1 MLSSFGE
8 LVGGSYRPTARHP
21 LGRPIVLAVVLACA
35 FSRVELS
42 PAQQPMLRAPSFE
55 RIPKAIPTGVVIP
68 VTSPL
73 PEEIAPQPLST
84 NTASPTFPAVPA
96 PAPVPALAPLQP
108 FPAVTAPPPMPTE
121 TRFQPLPAETATRSL
136 PAVPAPISVPAGQPQ
151 WIQTRS
157 DLSKPLPPQIASM
170 PRATEKLEVIH
181 RRSQLVVT
189 RQRVVRFAIADPRV
203 IDIVQYSPNELS
215 IVGLE
220 LGSTNLLYWFEGEF
234 QPLIY
239 EVTVVPDPALEERR
253 RIDYGRL
260 ERKLAI
266 LFPDS
271 KVYLI
276 PLSGKIV
283 VKGQARDGEEA
294 ARILQ
299 IVRGEIINQ
308 DGRLSGP
315 QPVATPD
322 QVAAGLGLGDAFDLA
337 SSRIVNMLEVPGEYQ
352 VMLRVRIAEL
362 SRSQLRRMGLDL
374 GGLINDGRH
383 FVSSSLGGAGGAL
396 TGIFENGEVT
406 VLLDWLES
414 NGTAKILSEPTLTV
428 LSGHAAS
435 FLSGAEF
442 AVPTIVGIGGAQ
454 GQTTT
459 FRGFGTS
466 IIVTPTVIDRDLIRM
481 RIVPEF
487 SEANQ
492 NLAVG
497 GIPGLNSRRVQTTVE
512 LREGQT
518 IAIAGLI
525 SHQTNVEVTRI
536 PFLGELPVIG
546 PRLFNAKRATQDESE
561 LLVLVTPELVR
572 PMDPDEVPPVPG
584 YEVTH
589 PNQWELCNAAMTEGA
604 PDTSYYQV
612 PPLGSDS
619 NFGINVP
626 FRLFNPVPAAS
637 QYAPVPNNAFGS
649 TPREGQP
656 PVRSFSPRQE
666 PTPVTP
672 PPGPP
677 LNDPHTTY
685 WQRPGYPNQNGIRP
699 VGYQVPRPAPQNS
712 VELGSP
718 NFE

>member
-1 MLSSFGE
+1 MLRSFGDF
-8 LVGGSYRPTARHP
+8 VKGSIHPTATHCRGGLLVWASLVVAVLSNDCLFGQP
-21 LGRPIVLAVVLACA
+21 PVLLGPAGPGLVAPQPPASNSLPGMPNMP
-35 FSRVELS
+35 S
-42 PAQQPMLRAPSFE
+42 PAQ
-55 RIPKAIPTGVVIP
+55 
-68 VTSPL
+68 
-73 PEEIAPQPLST
+73 
-84 NTASPTFPAVPA
+84 
-96 PAPVPALAPLQP
+96 APVPAIPAAQP
-108 FPAVTAPPPMPTE
+108 RLVQSRE
-121 TRFQPLPAETATRSL
+121 
-136 PAVPAPISVPAGQPQ
+136 
-151 WIQTRS
+151 
-157 DLSKPLPPQIASM
+157 DLEKPLPRQIESM
-170 PRATEKLEVIH
+170 PTASEKLEVIH

-189 RQRVVRFAIADPRV
+189 RQRVMRFAIADPSV
-203 IDIVQYSPNELS
+203 IDIVQYSPTELS

-220 LGSTNLLYWFEGEF
+220 LGSTNLLYWFEGEVE
-234 QPLIY
+234 PLIY
-239 EVTVVPDPALEERR
+239 EVTVVPDPALEEQR

-266 LFPDS
+266 LFPNS

-308 DGRLSGP
+308 QGRLGGP

-322 QVAAGLGLGDAFDLA
+322 QVAAGLGLTDAFDVA
-337 SSRIVNMLEVPGEYQ
+337 SSNIVNMLEVPGEYQ

-362 SRSQLRRMGLDL
+362 SRSQLRRFGLDL
-374 GGLINDGRH
+374 AGLINNGRH
-383 FVSSSLGGAGGAL
+383 AVASTLGGAGGAL
-396 TGIFENGEVT
+396 TGILENGEVS

-442 AVPTIVGIGGAQ
+442 AVPTIVGVGGAQ

-492 NLAVG
+492 SLSVA

-525 SHQTNVEVTRI
+525 SHQSAVEITRI

-546 PRLFNAKRATQDESE
+546 PKLFNAKRASQDETE
-561 LLVLVTPELVR
+561 LLVLVSPELVR
-572 PMDPDEVPPVPG
+572 PMDADEVPPVPG

-589 PNQWELCNAAMTEGA
+589 PNCWELYSAAMTEGA
-604 PDTSYYQV
+604 PDTGYYQV

-619 NFGINVP
+619 NYGINVP
-626 FRLFNPVPAAS
+626 YRLYNPVPAS
-637 QYAPVPNNAFGS
+637 PQYAPVPTNTFGAV
-649 TPREGQP
+649 PADQQP
-656 PVRSFSPRQE
+656 PLQNSSQPSVPVAPVVPETAPRAM
-666 PTPVTP
+666 
-672 PPGPP
+672 
-677 LNDPHTTY
+677 PHTTY
-685 WQRPGYPNQNGIRP
+685 QEQPYPRQQGVRP
-699 VGYQVPRPAPQNS
+699 VSYQQPVPQPPAPQRQWQAPAN
-712 VELGSP
+712 GWRR
-718 NFE
+718 